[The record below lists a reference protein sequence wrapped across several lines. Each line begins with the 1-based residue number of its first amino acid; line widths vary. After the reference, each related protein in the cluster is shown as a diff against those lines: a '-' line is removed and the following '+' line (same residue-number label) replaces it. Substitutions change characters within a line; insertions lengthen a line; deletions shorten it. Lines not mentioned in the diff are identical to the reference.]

1 MFKQMYNMILKCITN
16 VFPDRVTYGKEYKVI
31 EQKKD
36 HLLNQVC
43 YYIVDDNNKV
53 ATVAPNSFNKYFID
67 LVEWREKQIEKITKH
82 TMSNLLTYNDYLVSN
97 LETVLDYIKNNEHL
111 FSTKFITELITDI
124 SNQTDSSKIDFYGEQ
139 VDMLI
144 SNVTHEF
151 GYNHP
156 LEHKKRMC

>member
-1 MFKQMYNMILKCITN
+1 MSNMILKCITN
-16 VFPDRVTYGKEYKVI
+16 AFPDRVTYGKEYKVI
-31 EQKKD
+31 EEKKGS
-36 HLLNQVC
+36 

-53 ATVAPNSFNKYFID
+53 ATVTNNKYFID

-111 FSTKFITELITDI
+111 FNTKFITELITDI
-124 SNQTDSSKIDFYGEQ
+124 SNQTDSSKLDFYGEQ
-139 VDMLI
+139 VDMVI